1 MKKFFK
7 GLFLIGMG
15 ALLCTGCGGAEP
27 AEAADT
33 AMGTVIRQKI
43 YGGDKEVLEENQRLL
58 EEMERD
64 LLSWRLETSEI
75 YRINETA
82 GSPEGVVVSERFSP
96 ILSECLALSEKSE
109 GAFDI
114 TIGGVTRLWNLD
126 VWAASENQ
134 DAFEVPEEAAI
145 RAALENC
152 GSRKLHWEEEKSL
165 LYLPEKMSLDL
176 GAVGKGI
183 ALDELL
189 EKLQAN
195 KKVGGAVI
203 SVGGSVLVYGEKP
216 DGSSFRIGIVNPFQ
230 PSEYLGTLELK
241 GEWCVSTSG
250 DYERYVEKDGKR
262 YHHIINPDTG
272 YPAESGLCSVTV
284 LSGSGFLSDAL
295 STTCFVL
302 GSERGKALAESYG
315 AEAVFVEKDGR
326 ISMTAGMDKYCVE
339 IKNKVQ

>member
-15 ALLCTGCGGAEP
+15 ALLCTGCGGAEL
-27 AEAADT
+27 AEATDT

-82 GSPEGVVVSERFSP
+82 GSPEGVVVSERLSP
-96 ILSECLALSEKSE
+96 ILSECLELSEKSE

-114 TIGGVTRLWNLD
+114 TIGEVTRLWNLD
-126 VWAASENQ
+126 AWAASENQ
-134 DAFEVPEEAAI
+134 AAFEVPEEAAI
-145 RAALENC
+145 REALENC
-152 GSRKLHWEEEKSL
+152 GSGKLHWEEEKSL

-183 ALDELL
+183 ALDGLL

-216 DGSSFRIGIVNPFQ
+216 DGSGFRIGIVNPFQ

-284 LSGSGFLSDAL
+284 LSQSGFLSDAL
-295 STTCFVL
+295 STACFVL
-302 GSERGKALAESYG
+302 GSERGKTLAESYG

-339 IKNKVQ
+339 IENKVQ

>member
-82 GSPEGVVVSERFSP
+82 GSPEGVVVSERLSP

-152 GSRKLHWEEEKSL
+152 GSGKLHWEEEKSL

-183 ALDELL
+183 ALDGLL

-295 STTCFVL
+295 STACFVL
-302 GSERGKALAESYG
+302 GSEKRKVLAESYG

>member
-27 AEAADT
+27 AGAAET
-33 AMGTVIRQKI
+33 AMGRGIRQKI
-43 YGGDKEVLEENQRLL
+43 SGGDNAGLEETQRLL
-58 EEMERD
+58 ADRERE

-75 YRINETA
+75 SRINDTA

-134 DAFEVPEEAAI
+134 DAFVVPEEAAI

-152 GSRKLHWEEEKSL
+152 GSGKLHWEEEKSL

-183 ALDELL
+183 ALDGLL

-241 GEWCVSTSG
+241 GGWCVSTSG

-295 STTCFVL
+295 STACFVL
-302 GSERGKALAESYG
+302 GSEKGKVLAESYG

>member
-27 AEAADT
+27 AEATDT

-43 YGGDKEVLEENQRLL
+43 YGGDKEGMEENQRLL

-82 GSPEGVVVSERFSP
+82 GSPEGVVVSEKLSP

-152 GSRKLHWEEEKSL
+152 GSGKLHWEEEKSL

-183 ALDELL
+183 ALDGLL

-241 GEWCVSTSG
+241 GGWCVSTSG

-295 STTCFVL
+295 STACFVL

>member
-15 ALLCTGCGGAEP
+15 ALLCTGCGGAET
-27 AEAADT
+27 AEATDT

-82 GSPEGVVVSERFSP
+82 GSLEGVEVSERLSP

-152 GSRKLHWEEEKSL
+152 GSGKLHWEEEKSL
-165 LYLPEKMSLDL
+165 LYLPEKISLDL

-183 ALDELL
+183 ALDGLL

-195 KKVGGAVI
+195 KKVSGAVI

-295 STTCFVL
+295 STACFVL

>member
-82 GSPEGVVVSERFSP
+82 GSPEGVVVSERLSP

-152 GSRKLHWEEEKSL
+152 GSGKLHWEEEKSL

-183 ALDELL
+183 ALDGLL

-295 STTCFVL
+295 STACFVL

>member
-126 VWAASENQ
+126 VWAVSENQ

-152 GSRKLHWEEEKSL
+152 GSGKLHWEEEKSL

-183 ALDELL
+183 ALDGLL

-241 GEWCVSTSG
+241 GGWCVSTSG

-295 STTCFVL
+295 STVCFVL
-302 GSERGKALAESYG
+302 GSEKGKVLAESYG

>member
-82 GSPEGVVVSERFSP
+82 GSPEGVVVSERLSP
-96 ILSECLALSEKSE
+96 ILSECLALSEKSD

-152 GSRKLHWEEEKSL
+152 GSGKLHWEEEKSL

-176 GAVGKGI
+176 GAVGKEI
-183 ALDELL
+183 ALDGLL

-295 STTCFVL
+295 STACFVL

>member
-43 YGGDKEVLEENQRLL
+43 YDGDKEVLEENQRLL

-82 GSPEGVVVSERFSP
+82 GSPEGVVVSERLSP
-96 ILSECLALSEKSE
+96 ILSECLAWSEKSE

-152 GSRKLHWEEEKSL
+152 GNGKLHWEEEKSL

-183 ALDELL
+183 ALDGLS

-203 SVGGSVLVYGEKP
+203 SVGGSVLAYGEKP

-295 STTCFVL
+295 STACFVL

>member
-82 GSPEGVVVSERFSP
+82 GSPEGVVVSEKLSP

-126 VWAASENQ
+126 AWAASENQ

-152 GSRKLHWEEEKSL
+152 GSGKLHWEEEKSL

-183 ALDELL
+183 ALDGLL
-189 EKLQAN
+189 EKLQKN
-195 KKVGGAVI
+195 RKVGGAVI

-295 STTCFVL
+295 STACFVL
-302 GSERGKALAESYG
+302 GSEKGKVLAESYG

>member
-152 GSRKLHWEEEKSL
+152 GSGKLHWEEEKSL

-183 ALDELL
+183 ALDGLL

-241 GEWCVSTSG
+241 GGWCVSTSG

-295 STTCFVL
+295 STACFVL
-302 GSERGKALAESYG
+302 GSEKGKVLAESYG

>member
-27 AEAADT
+27 AEATDT

-82 GSPEGVVVSERFSP
+82 GSPEGVVVSERLSP

-152 GSRKLHWEEEKSL
+152 GSGKLHWEEEKSL
-165 LYLPEKMSLDL
+165 LYLPEKMALDL

-183 ALDELL
+183 ALDGLL
-189 EKLQAN
+189 EKLQA
-195 KKVGGAVI
+195 
-203 SVGGSVLVYGEKP
+203 
-216 DGSSFRIGIVNPFQ
+216 
-230 PSEYLGTLELK
+230 
-241 GEWCVSTSG
+241 
-250 DYERYVEKDGKR
+250 KR
-262 YHHIINPDTG
+262 W
-272 YPAESGLCSVTV
+272 A
-284 LSGSGFLSDAL
+284 A
-295 STTCFVL
+295 
-302 GSERGKALAESYG
+302 R
-315 AEAVFVEKDGR
+315 
-326 ISMTAGMDKYCVE
+326 
-339 IKNKVQ
+339 

>member
-1 MKKFFK
+1 M
-7 GLFLIGMG
+7 
-15 ALLCTGCGGAEP
+15 
-27 AEAADT
+27 
-33 AMGTVIRQKI
+33 
-43 YGGDKEVLEENQRLL
+43 
-58 EEMERD
+58 
-64 LLSWRLETSEI
+64 
-75 YRINETA
+75 
-82 GSPEGVVVSERFSP
+82 
-96 ILSECLALSEKSE
+96 SEKSE

-152 GSRKLHWEEEKSL
+152 GSGKLHWEEEKSL

-183 ALDELL
+183 ALDGLL

-272 YPAESGLCSVTV
+272 YPGGKRSLQCDGAFRKRFPER
-284 LSGSGFLSDAL
+284 AL
-295 STTCFVL
+295 STACFVL

>member
-82 GSPEGVVVSERFSP
+82 GSPEGVVVSERLSP

-152 GSRKLHWEEEKSL
+152 GSGKLHWEEEKSL

-183 ALDELL
+183 VLDGLL

-295 STTCFVL
+295 STACFVL
-302 GSERGKALAESYG
+302 GSEKGKVLAESYG

>member
-43 YGGDKEVLEENQRLL
+43 YDGDKEVLEENQRLL

-82 GSPEGVVVSERFSP
+82 GSPEGVVVSERLSP

-152 GSRKLHWEEEKSL
+152 GSGKLHWEEEKSL

-183 ALDELL
+183 ALDGLL

-295 STTCFVL
+295 STACFVL

>member
-1 MKKFFK
+1 M
-7 GLFLIGMG
+7 
-15 ALLCTGCGGAEP
+15 
-27 AEAADT
+27 
-33 AMGTVIRQKI
+33 
-43 YGGDKEVLEENQRLL
+43 
-58 EEMERD
+58 
-64 LLSWRLETSEI
+64 LSWRLETSEI

-82 GSPEGVVVSERFSP
+82 GSPEGVVVSERLSP

-152 GSRKLHWEEEKSL
+152 GSGKLHWEEEKSL

-183 ALDELL
+183 ALDGLL

-295 STTCFVL
+295 STACFVL
-302 GSERGKALAESYG
+302 GSEKGKALAESYG

>member
-27 AEAADT
+27 AGATDT

-82 GSPEGVVVSERFSP
+82 GSPEGVMVSERFSP

-152 GSRKLHWEEEKSL
+152 GSGKLHWEEEKSL

-183 ALDELL
+183 ALDGLL
-189 EKLQAN
+189 EKLQKN
-195 KKVGGAVI
+195 RKVGGAVI

-295 STTCFVL
+295 STACFVL
-302 GSERGKALAESYG
+302 GSEKGKVLAESYG

>member
-82 GSPEGVVVSERFSP
+82 GSPEGVVVSERLSP

-152 GSRKLHWEEEKSL
+152 GSGKLYWEEEKSL

-183 ALDELL
+183 ALDGLL

-295 STTCFVL
+295 STACFVL

>member
-82 GSPEGVVVSERFSP
+82 GSPEGVVVSERLSP

-152 GSRKLHWEEEKSL
+152 GSGKLHWEEEKSL

-295 STTCFVL
+295 STACFVL

>member
-152 GSRKLHWEEEKSL
+152 GSGKLHWEEEKSL

-183 ALDELL
+183 ALDGLL

-250 DYERYVEKDGKR
+250 NYERYVEKDGKR

-295 STTCFVL
+295 STACFVL

>member
-1 MKKFFK
+1 M
-7 GLFLIGMG
+7 
-15 ALLCTGCGGAEP
+15 
-27 AEAADT
+27 
-33 AMGTVIRQKI
+33 
-43 YGGDKEVLEENQRLL
+43 
-58 EEMERD
+58 
-64 LLSWRLETSEI
+64 LSWRLETSEI

-82 GSPEGVVVSERFSP
+82 GSPEGVVVSERLSP
-96 ILSECLALSEKSE
+96 ILSECLELSEKSE
-109 GAFDI
+109 RAFDI
-114 TIGGVTRLWNLD
+114 TIGGMTKLWNLD

-134 DAFEVPEEAAI
+134 AAFEVPEEAAI

-152 GSRKLHWEEEKSL
+152 GSEKLHWEEEKSL

-183 ALDELL
+183 ALDGLL

-195 KKVGGAVI
+195 KKVSGAVI

-216 DGSSFRIGIVNPFQ
+216 DGSGFRIGIVNPFQ

-272 YPAESGLCSVTV
+272 YPADSGLCSVTV
-284 LSGSGFLSDAL
+284 LSRSGFLSDAL
-295 STTCFVL
+295 STACFVL
-302 GSERGKALAESYG
+302 GSERGKTLAESYG

-339 IKNKVQ
+339 IENKVQ

>member
-27 AEAADT
+27 AEAVDT

-152 GSRKLHWEEEKSL
+152 GSGKLHWEEEKSL

-183 ALDELL
+183 ALDGLL

-295 STTCFVL
+295 STACFVL

>member
-152 GSRKLHWEEEKSL
+152 GSGKLHWEEEKSL

-183 ALDELL
+183 ALDGLL

-295 STTCFVL
+295 STACFVL

>member
-15 ALLCTGCGGAEP
+15 ALLCTGCGGAET

-82 GSPEGVVVSERFSP
+82 GSPEGVVVSERLSP

-152 GSRKLHWEEEKSL
+152 GSGKLHWEEEKSL

-183 ALDELL
+183 ALDGLL
-189 EKLQAN
+189 QKLQEN
-195 KKVGGAVI
+195 KKVSGAVI

-295 STTCFVL
+295 STACFVL

>member
-82 GSPEGVVVSERFSP
+82 GSPEGVVVSERLSP

-152 GSRKLHWEEEKSL
+152 GSGKLHWEEEKSL

-183 ALDELL
+183 ALDGLL

-295 STTCFVL
+295 STACFVL
-302 GSERGKALAESYG
+302 GSEKGKVLAESYG

>member
-27 AEAADT
+27 AEATDT

-82 GSPEGVVVSERFSP
+82 GSPEGVVVSERLSP

-126 VWAASENQ
+126 VWAAS
-134 DAFEVPEEAAI
+134 
-145 RAALENC
+145 
-152 GSRKLHWEEEKSL
+152 
-165 LYLPEKMSLDL
+165 
-176 GAVGKGI
+176 
-183 ALDELL
+183 
-189 EKLQAN
+189 
-195 KKVGGAVI
+195 
-203 SVGGSVLVYGEKP
+203 
-216 DGSSFRIGIVNPFQ
+216 
-230 PSEYLGTLELK
+230 
-241 GEWCVSTSG
+241 
-250 DYERYVEKDGKR
+250 
-262 YHHIINPDTG
+262 
-272 YPAESGLCSVTV
+272 
-284 LSGSGFLSDAL
+284 
-295 STTCFVL
+295 
-302 GSERGKALAESYG
+302 
-315 AEAVFVEKDGR
+315 
-326 ISMTAGMDKYCVE
+326 
-339 IKNKVQ
+339 

>member
-27 AEAADT
+27 AGATDT

-82 GSPEGVVVSERFSP
+82 GSPEGVVVSEKLSP

-126 VWAASENQ
+126 AWAASENQ

-152 GSRKLHWEEEKSL
+152 GSGKLHWEEEKSL

-183 ALDELL
+183 ALDGLL
-189 EKLQAN
+189 EKLQKN
-195 KKVGGAVI
+195 RKVGGAVI

-230 PSEYLGTLELK
+230 
-241 GEWCVSTSG
+241 
-250 DYERYVEKDGKR
+250 RYVEKDGKR

-284 LSGSGFLSDAL
+284 LSGNGFLSDAL
-295 STTCFVL
+295 STACFVL
-302 GSERGKALAESYG
+302 GSEKGKVLAESYG

>member
-82 GSPEGVVVSERFSP
+82 GSPEGVVVSERLSP

-152 GSRKLHWEEEKSL
+152 GSGKLHWEEEKSL

-183 ALDELL
+183 ALDGLL

-241 GEWCVSTSG
+241 GGWCVSTSG

-295 STTCFVL
+295 STACFVL
-302 GSERGKALAESYG
+302 GSEKGKVLAESYG

>member
-82 GSPEGVVVSERFSP
+82 GSPEGVVVSERLSP

-152 GSRKLHWEEEKSL
+152 GSGKLHWEEEKSL
-165 LYLPEKMSLDL
+165 LHLPEKMSLDL

-183 ALDELL
+183 ALDGLL

-295 STTCFVL
+295 STACFVL